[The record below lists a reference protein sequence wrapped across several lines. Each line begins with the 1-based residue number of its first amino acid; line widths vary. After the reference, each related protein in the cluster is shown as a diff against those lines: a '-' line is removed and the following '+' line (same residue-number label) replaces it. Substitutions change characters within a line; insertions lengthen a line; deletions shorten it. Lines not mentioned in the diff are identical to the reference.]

1 MKKNTFAKVLLLSS
15 ALLLAATP
23 AYAASGRPVSNTI
36 TASFKVNPVAP
47 SFMLKWVDNDNRELE
62 TLPLQTVT
70 SGESKDVTVRA
81 TVSQN
86 YSDISMVFTITRTDG
101 TAITEG
107 DVELNEY
114 VENVLG
120 TPRTGYLDDEGRL
133 VIRSKYYRT
142 ISSPGKDFF
151 YNLKFN
157 TTGEYQISVVAV
169 NEPA

>member
-1 MKKNTFAKVLLLSS
+1 MKKNKFAKVLLLSS

-36 TASFKVNPVAP
+36 TASFKVNPVTP
-47 SFMLKWVDNDNRELE
+47 SFMLKWVDNNTELE

-70 SGESKDVTVRA
+70 SGESKDVMVRA

-101 TAITEG
+101 TAITDE

-114 VENVLG
+114 IENVLG
-120 TPRTGYLDDEGRL
+120 EPRMGYLDGSGKL
-133 VIRSKYYRT
+133 VIHSKYYRT
-142 ISSPGKDFF
+142 IASPGKDFF